1 MNIEDT
7 QMPCEERGDDCL
19 HPFEQ
24 EAARSVAESGAKKI
38 IAGVSGGADSVS
50 MLLALIK
57 CGVTVRA
64 VHCNFHL
71 RGEESERDRR
81 FVEQL
86 CERFAVPLDIV
97 DFDVER
103 YMRDKRI
110 SVEMACREL
119 RYAEFRR
126 IMAETGCDRIAVAHN
141 SDDNAETLIL
151 NLMRG
156 AGVSGLRGMLPDT
169 GEIIRPLLG
178 VDRTAILS
186 YLASQ
191 GEDYVTDSTNL
202 SSDYARNFVRNEV
215 LPLLETRWPATRRSL
230 SRTLGIMRQEEQM
243 LRWAENQFVTPDSKS
258 LLYSAVEAC
267 PDPGWIVARF
277 ATRFGA
283 SRMQADE
290 MLRSIRSRNF
300 EPGRRWKVPGGNL
313 ITGRDSICFVSDSKP
328 VVEAAC
334 SEADVTP
341 ELMQEIVRAP
351 LKVLWTDLSPEE
363 IEFRTASEGDR
374 IRPLG
379 MSGSTLLSKIMKDA
393 RLSAAEKRRVAVA
406 VRKDNGEIIWAQGIK
421 RSRYDLV
428 TQECCKAYK
437 YDVKVTG

>member
-24 EAARSVAESGAKKI
+24 EVARSVAESGAKKI

-300 EPGRRWKVPGGNL
+300 EPGRRWKVPCGNL

-351 LKVLWTDLSPEE
+351 LKVLWTDLSPEK

>member
-24 EAARSVAESGAKKI
+24 EVARSVAESGAKKI

-230 SRTLGIMRQEEQM
+230 SRTQGIMRQEEQM

-363 IEFRTASEGDR
+363 IEFRSASEGDR

>member
-24 EAARSVAESGAKKI
+24 EVARSVAESGAKKI

-393 RLSAAEKRRVAVA
+393 RLSAADKRRVAVA

>member
-24 EAARSVAESGAKKI
+24 EVARSVAESGAKKI

-406 VRKDNGEIIWAQGIK
+406 VRKENGEIIWAQGIK

>member
-24 EAARSVAESGAKKI
+24 EVARSVAESGAKKI

-103 YMRDKRI
+103 YMRNKRI

>member
-24 EAARSVAESGAKKI
+24 EVARSVAESGAKKI

-86 CERFAVPLDIV
+86 CERFAVSLDIV

-230 SRTLGIMRQEEQM
+230 SRTLGIMRQVEQM

-393 RLSAAEKRRVAVA
+393 RLSAAEKRCVAVA

>member
-24 EAARSVAESGAKKI
+24 EVARSVAESGAKKI

-300 EPGRRWKVPGGNL
+300 EPGRRWKVPGGNF

-393 RLSAAEKRRVAVA
+393 RLSAADKRRVAVA

>member
-24 EAARSVAESGAKKI
+24 EVARSVAESGAKKI

-97 DFDVER
+97 DLDVER

-243 LRWAENQFVTPDSKS
+243 LRWAENQFATPDSKS

-334 SEADVTP
+334 CEADVTP

>member
-24 EAARSVAESGAKKI
+24 EVARSVAESGAKKI

>member
-24 EAARSVAESGAKKI
+24 EVARSVAESGAKKI

-313 ITGRDSICFVSDSKP
+313 ITGSDSICFVSDSKP

-379 MSGSTLLSKIMKDA
+379 MSGNTLLSKIMKDA

>member
-24 EAARSVAESGAKKI
+24 EVARSVAESGAKKI

-351 LKVLWTDLSPEE
+351 LKELWTDLSPEE

>member
-24 EAARSVAESGAKKI
+24 EVARSVAESGAKKI

-243 LRWAENQFVTPDSKS
+243 LRWAENQFVTPDSKP

-379 MSGSTLLSKIMKDA
+379 MSGNTLLSKIMKDA

>member
-24 EAARSVAESGAKKI
+24 EVARSVAESGAKKI

-379 MSGSTLLSKIMKDA
+379 MSGNTLLSKIMKDA

>member
-24 EAARSVAESGAKKI
+24 EVARSVAESGAKKI

-186 YLASQ
+186 YLTSQ

-230 SRTLGIMRQEEQM
+230 SRTLDIMRQEEQM

-328 VVEAAC
+328 VVKAAC

>member
-24 EAARSVAESGAKKI
+24 EVARSVAESGAKKI
-38 IAGVSGGADSVS
+38 IAGVSGGADSVA

-393 RLSAAEKRRVAVA
+393 RLSAADKRRVAVA